1 MNLTN
6 NILTDVSAG
15 LTQLKNNPMSVLEEG
30 QGAPVAILNRNKP
43 AFYAVPAALYEKMVD
58 ELENIEL
65 MKMAQE
71 AYETGEFVEVDLDS
85 L

>member
-1 MNLTN
+1 MSLTN

-15 LTQLKNNPMSVLEEG
+15 LTQLKANPMGVLEEG
-30 QGAPVAILNRNKP
+30 HGAPVAILNRNKP
-43 AFYAVPAALYEKMVD
+43 VFYAVPTALYEQMVE

-71 AYETGEFVEVDLDS
+71 AYDKGEFVEVDLDN

>member
-15 LTQLKNNPMSVLEEG
+15 LTQLKNNPMGVLEEG
-30 QGAPVAILNRNKP
+30 HGAPVAILNRNKP